1 MCILLTCGLMELET
15 KVEIDEE
22 VNMRSLSGVGDR
34 AGQQKFDYFGKHRHW
49 YCSGCTF
56 KIAS

>member
-34 AGQQKFDYFGKHRHW
+34 AGQQKFD
-49 YCSGCTF
+49 
-56 KIAS
+56 